1 MYNRGEDEDEDK
13 DDLEEGGAAARYGNE
28 DRDVGRDRMAADRVH
43 EEQEGVFAPTVGL
56 ISIKMI
62 IETIKILL
70 KKEPAYLSKLY
81 MTNTLSNESNLI
93 EIKQDKDCFCST
105 N

>member
-1 MYNRGEDEDEDK
+1 
-13 DDLEEGGAAARYGNE
+13 
-28 DRDVGRDRMAADRVH
+28 
-43 EEQEGVFAPTVGL
+43 
-56 ISIKMI
+56 MI